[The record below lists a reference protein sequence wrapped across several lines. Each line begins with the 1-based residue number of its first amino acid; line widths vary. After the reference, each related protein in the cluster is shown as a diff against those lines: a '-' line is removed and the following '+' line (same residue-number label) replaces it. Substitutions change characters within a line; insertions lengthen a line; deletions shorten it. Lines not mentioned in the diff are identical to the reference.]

1 MTPTESSTPHVR
13 GRLRRRLLGL
23 HRPCAMDRWIHG
35 LAMLGALI
43 ATAVLVPVLVVTY
56 QWIALGGLAL
66 AWLAPVFARMGPF
79 GSELESAARLLAIGA
94 CLISGVPSLLYFP
107 VLTAAL
113 AISASQS
120 STSDDAAAASF
131 VLSALSVGGM
141 AAAADEGALLLLPIP
156 ALCLAITGLL
166 WIQARA
172 AYRRVRDGS
181 GAQPEESVAGLRGR
195 ALLGSGL
202 ALLLLLLLPLSF
214 QTAER
219 AQIVA
224 SRWLGIETGMGDL
237 GPEQG
242 AVDPGAAE
250 DEERGREEGS
260 GSMDRR
266 PDGAGGEPGEA
277 TGEPRVVRSFPDSLG
292 FHGLSRM
299 VRGEQSKRLELR
311 VLQPRI
317 ERRRFDEGRPAYLL
331 ITTYDG
337 FAADGLR
344 PARHDPLREFTDGGD
359 GRRDDWAQVVPDP
372 QQGTFL
378 ELQVVVSALRAPN
391 TRPPRLTIP
400 RLEPVVAA
408 KRAELQHRASGMLT
422 VPDDGAP
429 LQEFTFRTRQ
439 PFVDVLGLRRPVFDR
454 SDDRFLRLPRPGAW
468 DPVVGALRAQ
478 LEELDAGEE
487 PLRAVLAHFK
497 RGYAY
502 SLADPE
508 PGLEGLAGFLEERRG
523 YCTYFA
529 TSAMLMLRLLDVPA
543 RVAAGYRVTRWDTE
557 RQAYVAGD
565 QAAHAWVE
573 VRLAGKGW
581 VPIDP
586 TPAIA
591 LAEAVA
597 MRTEQLEQLEAEER
611 AERAGEE
618 AAAAEQALAEE
629 AAALDPNNPDAD
641 PAAEGAGAAANTDDA
656 TPGEGGEPATPA
668 LPQVPMPDSKL
679 LLLGLLALVAILARA
694 LFTSKRPDAEDE
706 AASAEEEVTAWTED
720 DPAMQASP
728 DFRRVIELFQQLGF
742 RLGGRLTPLEFSRET
757 IAERGTSYQ
766 PMLRITSMLY
776 GWRYGGR
783 DMGGA
788 AWAEFERFEA
798 AVERALSR
806 D

>member
-1 MTPTESSTPHVR
+1 VR
-13 GRLRRRLLGL
+13 
-23 HRPCAMDRWIHG
+23 H
-35 LAMLGALI
+35 
-43 ATAVLVPVLVVTY
+43 
-56 QWIALGGLAL
+56 
-66 AWLAPVFARMGPF
+66 
-79 GSELESAARLLAIGA
+79 
-94 CLISGVPSLLYFP
+94 
-107 VLTAAL
+107 
-113 AISASQS
+113 
-120 STSDDAAAASF
+120 
-131 VLSALSVGGM
+131 
-141 AAAADEGALLLLPIP
+141 
-156 ALCLAITGLL
+156 
-166 WIQARA
+166 
-172 AYRRVRDGS
+172 GS

-224 SRWLGIETGMGDL
+224 NRWMGLETGMGDL

-242 AVDPGAAE
+242 AVDPSAAE
-250 DEERGREEGS
+250 EEESGREEGS

-266 PDGAGGEPGEA
+266 PGGAGGAPGEA
-277 TGEPRVVRSFPDSLG
+277 SGEPRVVRSFPDSLG

-344 PARHDPLREFTDGGD
+344 PARHDPLREYTDGGD
-359 GRRDDWAQVVPDP
+359 GRRDDWTQVVPDP

-378 ELQVVVSALRAPN
+378 EMQVVVSALRAPN
-391 TRPPRLTIP
+391 MRPPRLTIP

-422 VPDDGAP
+422 VPDDGEP

-468 DPVVGALRAQ
+468 DPVVAALRAQ
-478 LEELDAGEE
+478 LEELEPSEE

-497 RGYAY
+497 RGYGY

-529 TSAMLMLRLLDVPA
+529 TSAMLMLRMLDVPA
-543 RVAAGYRVTRWDTE
+543 RVAAGYRVTRWDPE

-597 MRTEQLEQLEAEER
+597 MRTEQLEQLEAE
-611 AERAGEE
+611 
-618 AAAAEQALAEE
+618 
-629 AAALDPNNPDAD
+629 DAD
-641 PAAEGAGAAANTDDA
+641 PAAEGAGAAANTDDGA
-656 TPGEGGEPATPA
+656 TGEGGEPATPA

-728 DFRRVIELFQQLGF
+728 DFRRVIALFQQLGF

-788 AWAEFERFEA
+788 AWIEFERFEA